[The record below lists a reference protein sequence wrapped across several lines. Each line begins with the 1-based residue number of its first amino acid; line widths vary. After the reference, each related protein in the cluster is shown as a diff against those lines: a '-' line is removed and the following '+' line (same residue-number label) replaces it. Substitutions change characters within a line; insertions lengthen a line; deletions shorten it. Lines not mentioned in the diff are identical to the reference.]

1 MGLEPPVAIPMYIIL
16 AVMNG
21 VDIELL
27 WLGIAGLVDVLHMA
41 I

>member
-16 AVMNG
+16 ALMSG
-21 VDIELL
+21 VNIELM
-27 WLGIAGLVDVLHMA
+27 WLGVAAVVDVLHMA